1 MARPSISRRGFI
13 TSDADE
19 RLPPRQISDMLQER
33 SQKNTESVPSRAPRL
48 ETGTTNQWYHEK
60 ECELLGIL
68 TMKVSLK
75 EAKMCAT
82 PKTYSPSRT
91 VGPSVTFSSFGSRVF
106 LLPDCTRPS
115 KTRTGRGQHRGRT
128 NGDKTKEREAGW
140 RYHGWVRV
148 LAAAAGAAAGRRK
161 GRLGFGI
168 RRGGTR
174 RGADGEIGRDNPRSE
189 VGRQPWGPFTG
200 NGLGLYFVA
209 CSGMCGPRSGPNCL
223 GSIFSG
229 CVFFSGC

>member
-1 MARPSISRRGFI
+1 MTRPSISRGGFI

-19 RLPPRQISDMLQER
+19 RLPPGKISDVMHGR
-33 SQKNTESVPSRAPRL
+33 NQKKHCISTESHAILR
-48 ETGTTNQWYHEK
+48 TGTTNQWYHEK

-168 RRGGTR
+168 RRGG
-174 RGADGEIGRDNPRSE
+174 RGE
-189 VGRQPWGPFTG
+189 VR
-200 NGLGLYFVA
+200 
-209 CSGMCGPRSGPNCL
+209 MEK
-223 GSIFSG
+223 
-229 CVFFSGC
+229 